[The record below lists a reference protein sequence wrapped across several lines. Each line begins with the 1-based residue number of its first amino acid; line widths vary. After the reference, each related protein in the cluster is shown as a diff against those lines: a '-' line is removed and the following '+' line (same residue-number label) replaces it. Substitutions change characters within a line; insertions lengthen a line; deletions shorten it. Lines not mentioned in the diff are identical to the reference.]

1 MTFAA
6 ALFAVASFAQPLAR
20 NHQANGQITSPL
32 RYQAQSVPQSWQKTD
47 FLLPNFGKARPMLA
61 PNLQVTD
68 DMQMIVD
75 QPEGTYSKR
84 VGKCCT
90 RLRKCSAKVTFFIRS
105 YKFYLLKLLQ
115 NEINVLLL
123 LLL

>member
-6 ALFAVASFAQPLAR
+6 ALFAVAAFAQPLAR

-75 QPEGTYSKR
+75 QPEGTLYHNYYGVNSGFE
-84 VGKCCT
+84 V
-90 RLRKCSAKVTFFIRS
+90 FFGTVIS
-105 YKFYLLKLLQ
+105 TTVDLSL
-115 NEINVLLL
+115 IHI
-123 LLL
+123 

>member
-1 MTFAA
+1 MRKIYMTFAA

-68 DMQMIVD
+68 DMQM
-75 QPEGTYSKR
+75 T
-84 VGKCCT
+84 
-90 RLRKCSAKVTFFIRS
+90 KVILDSIFLSI
-105 YKFYLLKLLQ
+105 
-115 NEINVLLL
+115 
-123 LLL
+123 